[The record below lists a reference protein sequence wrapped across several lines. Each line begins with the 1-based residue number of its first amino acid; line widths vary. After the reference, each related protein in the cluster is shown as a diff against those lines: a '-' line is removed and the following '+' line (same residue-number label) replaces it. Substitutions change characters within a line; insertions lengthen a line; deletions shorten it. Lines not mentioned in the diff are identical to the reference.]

1 MRFDIDRLQAFYGS
15 SLGRMAHEM
24 VDKRVGALWP
34 SLNGLDVLG
43 IGHADGL
50 LDRYRA
56 GARRVLSAAPGEQG
70 AERWSR
76 TSVCRSPMPC
86 SIASSSAMRLRRRT
100 ARPGCCGRSGGS
112 PRRKLAS

>member
-56 GARRVLSAAPGEQG
+56 GARRVL
-70 AERWSR
+70 
-76 TSVCRSPMPC
+76 
-86 SIASSSAMRLRRRT
+86 
-100 ARPGCCGRSGGS
+100 
-112 PRRKLAS
+112 